1 MINPSIFHSCF
12 AKELNDFIAIQ
23 EATLGESAVSAY
35 RFDLSEFDIYLSDND
50 ISRDGL
56 TEDVVVR
63 WIASF
68 KCKLHRR
75 TIQQK
80 VTSIRGFIK
89 YLHAEGIHAYLP
101 PFLKHQDD
109 YIPYIFSEEDL
120 KSIFELA
127 DSMPKNKNQPD
138 KDIQLKYPTML
149 RMLYGCGF
157 RLGEVRNLKMGD
169 VDLELGTIRL
179 RKTKYNIERLV
190 PMHPSLVLILK
201 RYCCLMGIIGNPD
214 AWVFPAAD
222 NNKPISERVVRRKFE
237 TILRNARISIP
248 GREFR
253 RRGVCLHCFRHSFA
267 VRSFK
272 KGEKEGRHL
281 DTMVPFL
288 SIYLGHQSLRGT
300 EKYLKFDAT
309 EIYPEVMDSFVDF
322 TEGMFPEVNYEEE

>member
-1 MINPSIFHSCF
+1 MINATTFHSCF
-12 AKELNDFIAIQ
+12 AEELNEFLTIK
-23 EATLGESAVSAY
+23 ETTLGESAFSTY
-35 RFDLSEFDIYLSDND
+35 RFDLSEFDTYLTDNG
-50 ISRDGL
+50 ITRNGL
-56 TEDVVVR
+56 TEDVVVQ

-68 KCKLHRR
+68 KRKLHSS
-75 TIQQK
+75 TIQCK
-80 VTSIRGFIK
+80 VSSIRGFIK
-89 YLHAEGIHAYLP
+89 YLHANGIHAYLP
-101 PFLKHQDD
+101 PIIKHEDD
-109 YIPYIFSEEDL
+109 YIPHIFSEEEL
-120 KSIFELA
+120 ELIFKLA
-127 DSMPKNKNQPD
+127 DSMPDNKNQPD

-169 VDLELGTIRL
+169 IDLELGTVRL
-179 RKTKYNIERLV
+179 RNTKFNVERLV

-201 RYCCLMGIIGNPD
+201 KYCCLRGIIGSSD
-214 AWVFPAAD
+214 EWVFPGVD

-237 TILRNARISIP
+237 TILKNAGISIP

-281 DTMVPFL
+281 DMMVPFL
-288 SIYLGHQSLRGT
+288 SIYLGHKSLRET

-309 EIYPEVMDSFVDF
+309 EIYPEVMDPFIDF
-322 TEGMFPEVNYEEE
+322 TEGMFPEVNYDEE